1 MIWPSRFD
9 GLMFLVTMFFKGS
22 KMYLASFEVDTS
34 QSIKLLQCQ
43 LNFPR
48 HPKLNSFR
56 TTFEGFEVTKTPEM
70 PRSKIVSEMHSAY
83 FRLQDAHGN
92 IDWKKLIS
100 QTFYYY
106 EDNNFT
112 VQYTISWRAFPVSDF
127 LEKYSAWLKNQEFL
141 NADKVICE
149 FLRK

>member
-1 MIWPSRFD
+1 
-9 GLMFLVTMFFKGS
+9 
-22 KMYLASFEVDTS
+22 MYLAFFEVDTS

-83 FRLQDAHGN
+83 FGQAENSMCSITSMDR
-92 IDWKKLIS
+92 
-100 QTFYYY
+100 
-106 EDNNFT
+106 
-112 VQYTISWRAFPVSDF
+112 
-127 LEKYSAWLKNQEFL
+127 
-141 NADKVICE
+141 
-149 FLRK
+149 